1 MVSVTIR
8 IEATST
14 EPYMRYHGKSVDQAL
29 ASNFWDT
36 QEEKQI
42 GVAGKSFTHTQTVEL
57 AGGSHYVIYGNS
69 AATTYVWPSKIFING
84 VLKAQG
90 NVNRGAFL
98 RADFTVEAAPP
109 TELPEFRFDSWNP
122 GALDYREIFIVGS
135 AWPDLVRTVDVG
147 EDVYAHY
154 VVKNIG
160 SLAGKATIT
169 VKDLDTGAVITTWS
183 SPELAPNERF
193 KTSSPGAYI
202 GKMPAR
208 DWNLEFKV
216 EP

>member
-14 EPYMRYHGKSVDQAL
+14 EVYMRYHGKAVDQAL

-36 QEEKQI
+36 QEEKEI
-42 GVAGKSFTHTQTVEL
+42 GVTSKSLTHTQTVEL
-57 AGGSHYVIYGNS
+57 AEGSHYVIYGNS
-69 AATTYVWPSKIFING
+69 SSSPAVWNSKILING

-109 TELPEFRFDSWNP
+109 LGEFRFDSYGP
-122 GALDYREIFIVGS
+122 PLDTREIFPVG
-135 AWPDLVRTVDVG
+135 APWPSVTKTYKVG
-147 EDVYAHY
+147 DPVYVHY
-154 VVKNIG
+154 CVKNIG
-160 SLAGKATIT
+160 SVAGKATIT
-169 VKDLDTGAVITTWS
+169 VKDLDTGAILTIWS
-183 SPELAPNERF
+183 IPELAPNERF
-193 KTSSPGAYI
+193 KTIDSGAYV
-202 GKMPAR
+202 GKMPSKN
-208 DWNLEFKV
+208 WSLEFKV

>member
-14 EPYMRYHGKSVDQAL
+14 EVYMRYHGKSVDQPL

-36 QEEKQI
+36 QEENQI
-42 GVAGKSFTHTQTVEL
+42 AVTSKSLVHTQTVEL
-57 AGGSHYVIYGNS
+57 AEGAHYVIYGNS
-69 AATTYVWPSKIFING
+69 ASAPAVWNSKILING

-98 RADFTVEAAPP
+98 RADFTVEAAPS
-109 TELPEFRFDSWNP
+109 LGEFRFDSWNP
-122 GALDYREIFIVGS
+122 PLDAREIFIVGA
-135 AWPDLVRTVDVG
+135 AWPAVVRTVDPG

-154 VVKNIG
+154 VVKNVG
-160 SLAGKATIT
+160 SVAGKATIN
-169 VKDLDTGAVITTWS
+169 VKDLDTGAVIRTWS

-202 GKMPAR
+202 GKMPDRAWR
-208 DWNLEFKV
+208 LEFKG